1 MSHAIRRLANHN
13 PVIVEIIF
21 QHLRCWAF
29 MAVVFASHTLRYQM
43 SSREWKE
50 GMEARLQLMP
60 VQLAH
65 IKHCLR
71 NAQLDLFLQIYQQQV
86 AVDVVR
92 GSVIGPLSLGPWS
105 LSYPYLLQAWGS

>member
-1 MSHAIRRLANHN
+1 
-13 PVIVEIIF
+13 
-21 QHLRCWAF
+21 

-50 GMEARLQLMP
+50 GMEARLQMMP

-71 NAQLDLFLQIYQQQV
+71 NAQLDLFLQIYQRQV

-105 LSYPYLLQAWGS
+105 RSYPVSPAGLGLLIWGHWKDIRTASIL